1 MSARK
6 IIILNGHPGAA
17 SLSQSLCRAYGMAAE
32 RQGHSVRYHDLPE
45 MNFDMDYGAGG
56 YESPKPLEPDLD
68 AFLTDLEWAEHVVV
82 ATPLW
87 WGAIPAKLK
96 GLFDRVLLP
105 GRAFDTRNVNFIGLP
120 APLLTGKTA
129 RVLLTSD
136 TPALL
141 LRLFYGNAVKKF
153 VGRQILG
160 FVGIRPARFT
170 SFAPATK
177 AGPDKAAGW
186 LKQAERLGAKAA

>member
-6 IIILNGHPGAA
+6 IIVLNGHPGQA
-17 SLSQSLCRAYGMAAE
+17 SLSQSLCRAYAAAAE
-32 RQGHSVRYHDLPE
+32 AQGHAVRYHGLPD
-45 MNFDMDYGAGG
+45 MQFDMDYGEGG
-56 YESPKPLEPDLD
+56 YENPKPLEPDLD
-68 AFLTDLEWAEHVVV
+68 AFLKDLEWADHVVV

-87 WGAIPAKLK
+87 WGAVPAKLK

-105 GRAFDTRNVNFIGLP
+105 GRAFDTRNTSFLGLP
-120 APLLTGKTA
+120 APLMTGKTA

-153 VGRQILG
+153 MARQILG
-160 FVGIRPARFT
+160 FVGIKPARFT

-177 AGPDKAAGW
+177 AGPDKAAAW
-186 LKQAERLGAKAA
+186 MKQAEKLGARAA

>member
-6 IIILNGHPGAA
+6 IIVLNGHPGDA
-17 SLSQSLCRAYGMAAE
+17 SLSKSLCRAYGASAE
-32 RQGHSVRYHDLPE
+32 NQGHAVRYHDLPE
-45 MNFDMDYGAGG
+45 MQFDMDYGDGG
-56 YESPKPLEPDLD
+56 YENPKPLEPDLD
-68 AFLTDLEWAEHVVV
+68 AFLTDLEWADHVVV

-105 GRAFDTRNVNFIGLP
+105 GRAFDTRNTSFLGLP
-120 APLLTGKTA
+120 APLMTGKTA

-141 LRLFYGNAVKKF
+141 LRLVYGNAVKKF
-153 VGRQILG
+153 MSRQILG
-160 FVGIRPARFT
+160 FVGIKPAKFT

-177 AGPDKAAGW
+177 AGPEKAAAW
-186 LKQAERLGAKAA
+186 LKRAERLGAKAA